1 MDVMKNTII
10 TILATLVVCL
20 GGYLVY
26 DKFIS
31 NNNSST
37 TTSKKYS
44 YELVPASSDE
54 IQKIN
59 LYQEPWRVVMDNEE
73 FGMTGATGRFIN
85 NKTLQLSSINS
96 LNTINFSNSVISY
109 VFLVSGDLCNTLKN
123 CDRINEIFLLDNGA
137 IYFCNDN
144 CNLNAKTEED
154 MQLLLIDES
163 IEGMMRTNENVFVKT
178 TSGIKKIV
186 YSE

>member
-1 MDVMKNTII
+1 MKNTII

-59 LYQEPWRVVMDNEE
+59 LYQEPWRVVMDNED
-73 FGMTGATGRFIN
+73 FGMTGATGRFVN
-85 NKTLQLSSINS
+85 NKTLQLSGINS
-96 LNTINFSNSVISY
+96 LNTINFSNSVINY
-109 VFLVSGDLCNTLKN
+109 TVFIKGDLCNTLN
-123 CDRINEIFLLDNGA
+123 CQSMNEIFLLDNGA
-137 IYFCNDN
+137 IYFCDTD
-144 CNLNAKTEED
+144 CNFKAKSEED

-163 IEGMMRTNENVFVKT
+163 IQGVMCTDENVFVKT